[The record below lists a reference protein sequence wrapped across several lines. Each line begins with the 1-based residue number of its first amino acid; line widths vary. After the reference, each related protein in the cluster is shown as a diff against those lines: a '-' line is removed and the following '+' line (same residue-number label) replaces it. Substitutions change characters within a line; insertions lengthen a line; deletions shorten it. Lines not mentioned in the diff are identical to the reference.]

1 MHDTVVRKA
10 VRERRSRMARR
21 RFERR
26 FKRVVIGVGS
36 LYALATVV
44 APEPTVQVEVKHKP
58 AAGLVLSALQW
69 KPGAT
74 RPAASVL
81 NRKGEFVQKSVRP
94 SMVDT
99 TENVPRTSLT
109 RWHRIYLYASKYK
122 ISAELARKIYDTAL
136 RQKLEPELA
145 FRVVNVESEFKTTAL
160 SPVGAIGLTQLMLAT
175 ARGFEPNVTRE
186 ELLDAET
193 NLRIGFRYLRALIRE
208 NNNNLS
214 LALLVYNRG
223 PVAVQAALDMG
234 EDPTNGYDR
243 VVTKGYRGRGILE

>member
-1 MHDTVVRKA
+1 MHAKVVSTL
-10 VRERRSRMARR
+10 VRARRTRMARR
-21 RFERR
+21 QFERR
-26 FKRVVIGVGS
+26 FRKAVIGVGS
-36 LYALATVV
+36 LYALATMV
-44 APEPTVQVEVKHKP
+44 APERAEQVEVRDRP
-58 AAGLVLSALQW
+58 SAGMFLSALQW
-69 KPGAT
+69 RPAAP

-81 NRKGEFVQKSVRP
+81 NRKGEFSQKSPRP
-94 SMVDT
+94 LMVDT
-99 TENVPRTSLT
+99 MENIPRATLT
-109 RWHRIYLYASKYK
+109 RWHSIYLYSTRYK

-186 ELLDAET
+186 ELLDPET

-223 PVAVQAALDMG
+223 PVAVQAALNLG
-234 EDPTNGYDR
+234 ENPTNGYDR
-243 VVTKGYRGRGILE
+243 VVTRGYRGRGILD